1 MNLIIITS
9 KFPYDQGEEFLETEI
24 KYLAPKFG
32 RIIILPTKLKQDST
46 ITRSLPKNVHVHEI
60 SNKWSNFVDKAANNL
75 KNIKYLFYGI
85 IQERTLG
92 INKLRKLFFIINISA
107 NLNIHLKQIKKTFPR
122 SNFTIYSYWFAS
134 ILLGIFL
141 KKNLGRSVTRLH
153 RGDLYEDRNHI
164 PFRKYLYKKIDHLC
178 PISLDGK
185 KHILARHNIDPGKVQ
200 VHRLGVEDL
209 GTIIPESAQPFTILS
224 CSFMVE
230 VKRIHLIIDALSRF
244 DKEVRWVHVGSGPLH
259 TKLLKEANEK
269 LNCHFEFLG
278 YLPNKELIEIYR
290 KFKPNLFINCS
301 ASEGIPVSMME
312 AISFGVP
319 ILATDVG
326 GVSEIV
332 NEETGFLM
340 DETVTGKELYENI
353 KLIMDNNLATKKRNS
368 AKEFFTK
375 HFNAENNYLEFIENI
390 LIG

>member
-9 KFPYDQGEEFLETEI
+9 KFPYDKGEEFLEVEL

-32 RIIILPTKLKQDST
+32 RIIILPTKLKQDSAK
-46 ITRSLPKNVHVHEI
+46 TRKLPKNVHVHEI
-60 SNKWSNFVDKAANNL
+60 LNKRNNFLGKAANNI
-75 KNIKYLFYGI
+75 KNIKYLLYGI

-92 INKLRKLFFIINISA
+92 ISKLRKLFFIINISA
-107 NLNIHLKQIKKTFPR
+107 KLNIHLNQIQRTFPR

-141 KKNLGRSVTRLH
+141 KNNLGKSVTRLH
-153 RGDLYEDRNHI
+153 GGDLYEDRNHI

-178 PISLDGK
+178 PISSVGK
-185 KHILARHNIDPGKVQ
+185 KYLLAGHNIDPGKVQ
-200 VHRLGVEDL
+200 VYRLGVEDL
-209 GTIIPESAQPFTILS
+209 DTIVPESDQPFTILS
-224 CSFMVE
+224 CSFLVE

-244 DKEVRWVHVGSGPLH
+244 GKEVRWVHVGSGPLH
-259 TKLLKEANEK
+259 TTLLEEANEK
-269 LNCHFEFLG
+269 LNCQFEFLG
-278 YLPNKELIEIYR
+278 YLPNKELVEIYR

-319 ILATDVG
+319 LLATDVG

-340 DETVTGKELYENI
+340 DENVTGKEIYENV
-353 KLIMDNNLATKKRNS
+353 KLIIDNNLATKKRNS
-368 AKEFFTK
+368 AKEFYTK
-375 HFNAENNYLEFIENI
+375 HFNAEKNYIEFIENI